1 MCYQADLES
10 LQPKIKAFVLSRVIN
25 RCDAF
30 DVIQD
35 INRVIIE
42 KEQEFDD
49 SRDFDAWGMGIARF
63 QILAYLTKMKRN
75 KNISFNNLLEG
86 HMHEKKKTSPS
97 SLGLAEQANG
107 IPNNYHGDLKPIDD
121 VDWLINTPWHSLV
134 EEEMSTLLKKIVKIL
149 TPPQRRVFRLLCQ
162 GFSHTEI
169 CTELNMNYGSVTA
182 HKRRL
187 INRAKDYLKTLHLT
201 NKYDYRK
208 DK

>member
-1 MCYQADLES
+1 MCYQADLED
-10 LQPKIKAFVLSRVIN
+10 LQPKIKAFVLSRVTN
-25 RCDAF
+25 KCDAC

-42 KEQEFDD
+42 KESEFDV
-49 SRDFDAWGMGIARF
+49 SRDFNAWGMGIARF
-63 QILAYLTKMKRN
+63 QILAYLTKIKRN
-75 KNISFNNLLEG
+75 KNVSFNTLLEG
-86 HMHEKKKTSPS
+86 YMQEK
-97 SLGLAEQANG
+97 NG
-107 IPNNYHGDLKPIDD
+107 SVDSCEGQLKPIDD
-121 VDWLINTPWHSLV
+121 VEWLINTPLYSLV

>member
-49 SRDFDAWGMGIARF
+49 ARDFDAWGMGIARL
-63 QILAYLTKMKRN
+63 QILAYLTKIKRN
-75 KNISFNNLLEG
+75 KNVSFDNLIEG
-86 HMHEKKKTSPS
+86 HMQEKS
-97 SLGLAEQANG
+97 G
-107 IPNNYHGDLKPIDD
+107 IVDSCHGELKPIDD
-121 VDWLINTPWHSLV
+121 VNWLINTPLHSLI
-134 EEEMSTLLKKIVKIL
+134 EEEMSVLLKKIIKIL
-149 TPPQRRVFRLLCQ
+149 TPPQQKVFRLLCQ
-162 GFSHTEI
+162 GFSNAEI
-169 CTELNMNYGSVTA
+169 CAELKINYGSVTA

-187 INRAKDYLKTLHLT
+187 INRAKDYLNALHST

-208 DK
+208 GK

>member
-1 MCYQADLES
+1 MCYQADLED
-10 LQPKIKAFVLSRVIN
+10 LQPKIKAFVLSRVTN
-25 RCDAF
+25 KCDAC

-42 KEQEFDD
+42 KENEFDV
-49 SRDFDAWGMGIARF
+49 SRDFNAWGMGIARF

-75 KNISFNNLLEG
+75 KNISFNNLVEG
-86 HMHEKKKTSPS
+86 HMQEK
-97 SLGLAEQANG
+97 NG
-107 IPNNYHGDLKPIDD
+107 ILDNYHGDLKPIDD
-121 VDWLINTPWHSLV
+121 VDWLINTPLYSLV

-162 GFSHTEI
+162 GFSHTQI

-187 INRAKDYLKTLHLT
+187 INRAKDYLKTLHST

-208 DK
+208 GK